1 MKRSLLAASAMLLIS
16 TAAASA
22 NDMLFRV
29 PNDVSAGHMNVRNG
43 PGVNHGLIGEIP
55 AGQIVRASQCVGR
68 DDGIRGA
75 DWCYVPDFGRTGGW
89 ISQAGLM
96 PAAQIP
102 QDTRIEAR
110 LPGISEQ
117 DTWSPPGWET
127 EPPARQPAASDRG
140 SLFCGTP
147 TVIIGDDAHDDNPVT
162 SVEVNYN
169 ATDHA
174 WRIFHYRRN
183 GLVVARN
190 EQYAIQDASNDRKSQ
205 WQGSLNRNRSLYMV
219 GEARRNDQGQVVYM
233 EWLYD
238 RSLHNRL
245 VMQMTTNCRPAP
257 SGFSQRVPQP
267 TN

>member
-55 AGQIVRASQCVGR
+55 AGQMVRASQCVGR

-75 DWCYVPDFGRTGGW
+75 DWCYIDFGRTGGW

-96 PAAQIP
+96 PVQIP
-102 QDTRIEAR
+102 ADTRIDVSPSQWDVQDHSR
-110 LPGISEQ
+110 NIGIAEQ
-117 DTWSPPGWET
+117 P
-127 EPPARQPAASDRG
+127 QASADQG
-140 SLFCGTP
+140 SLICGMP
-147 TVIIGDDAHDDNPVT
+147 TVSIGDEPDDNPVT
-162 SVEVNYN
+162 SVEVRYN

-205 WQGSLNRNRSLYMV
+205 WQGSHNRYHSLYMV
-219 GEARRNDQGQVVYM
+219 GEARRDDHGQVVYM

-238 RSLHNRL
+238 RSKNNRL
-245 VMQMTTNCRPAP
+245 VMQMTTHCRPAP
-257 SGFSQRVPQP
+257 SGFAERMPQP